1 MSRFS
6 DQDRAKIFAESRRLL
21 KDDDRPVP
29 PVAREPLP
37 EIVFE
42 DPVAKWKREADEAE
56 AERAAERRRER
67 VTDRLIYKQATDL
80 ASALEERIGAL
91 EARMDAVEQALAG
104 FDALANGTVEFSNA
118 TTTRVHALAALTDR
132 LDRTLEQ
139 MRETHK
145 RECDGLRDRL
155 AASEATHAR
164 ETAMLT
170 RELASAQR
178 EIDRRAD
185 VREHVRNRMAVV
197 DLDEKVENVVA
208 LVREDIR
215 QHQR

>member
-6 DQDRAKIFAESRRLL
+6 DQERAAILRESRRLL
-21 KDDDRPVP
+21 KADNRPVP
-29 PVAREPLP
+29 PAAREPLP

-56 AERAAERRRER
+56 AERAAERRRQER
-67 VTDRLIYKQATDL
+67 ASERIIRKQATNDL
-80 ASALEERIGAL
+80 ALEARVSALEERV
-91 EARMDAVEQALAG
+91 DAIEQAVAG

-185 VREHVRNRMAVV
+185 VREFARTRMAMV
-197 DLDEKVENVVA
+197 DVDEKLENVVA

-215 QHQR
+215 ERRR